1 MYICVD
7 RKLINVSCEY
17 DRLNGLN
24 SALKTEL
31 YIGHGRL
38 KGDTT
43 ILTRDRNEKMDWS
56 RAQEKETPLC
66 EEFSSRDG
74 STHQGQNLENRPTP
88 TNNNYLEQNDYIR
101 NLLPQRIL
109 EIDLHVAYVWR
120 RRSICRGC
128 RCCLYIEPFSLLNA
142 SSMCVLFPHL

>member
-43 ILTRDRNEKMDWS
+43 ILTRDRKEKMD
-56 RAQEKETPLC
+56 
-66 EEFSSRDG
+66 
-74 STHQGQNLENRPTP
+74 
-88 TNNNYLEQNDYIR
+88 
-101 NLLPQRIL
+101 
-109 EIDLHVAYVWR
+109 
-120 RRSICRGC
+120 
-128 RCCLYIEPFSLLNA
+128 
-142 SSMCVLFPHL
+142 